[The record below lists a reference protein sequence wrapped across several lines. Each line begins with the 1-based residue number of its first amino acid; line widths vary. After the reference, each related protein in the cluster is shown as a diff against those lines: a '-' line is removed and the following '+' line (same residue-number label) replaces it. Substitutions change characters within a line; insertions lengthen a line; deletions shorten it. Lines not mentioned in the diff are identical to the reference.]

1 MRATAALGQDVAR
14 PRPEAQT
21 CACRGTP
28 KIDQGAPVLPR
39 KGQEGSIRK
48 ADRLF
53 LADVEGLGIALA
65 AALEGRRHGNR
76 AALQLRQPDRRASLG
91 ASGFESLVVFS
102 PAVMTIP
109 VAVFAVALMT
119 VTEEG
124 GPFRFGFCFGAA
136 VSGVAAASPGTEPG
150 TVGVCAEMAV
160 TLARRT
166 AQASPAIRG

>member
-91 ASGFESLVVFS
+91 RQRLRELGGFLASRDDNTRRGVRSGIDDRDRGGRSL
-102 PAVMTIP
+102 
-109 VAVFAVALMT
+109 
-119 VTEEG
+119 
-124 GPFRFGFCFGAA
+124 PFRLLLLLLLR
-136 VSGVAAASPGTEPG
+136 S
-150 TVGVCAEMAV
+150 
-160 TLARRT
+160 
-166 AQASPAIRG
+166 